1 MNKERKQFMK
11 TCKPIFRALAVVL
24 AVACIAIAADAPKL
38 TFQFKTLKGFPNAQ
52 QTSMYGIN
60 NNNVVVGLY
69 FDQKGMSH
77 GVRWDGKSKKF
88 TTIDDPKGDMGSE
101 CMNLNSK
108 GTIVG
113 GYYTAGSLFG
123 FQYKDGK
130 FIDVGPAGAVS
141 EAWGIND
148 NGEIVGFVTDSNNVV
163 HGYFW
168 DGKKYKI
175 LDYPGA
181 NNSTGAWGINN
192 AGLVTLQWIDSSG
205 YYEAGTYNTKTKQY
219 GPPIKVPGAD
229 QTYVHS
235 INNAG
240 DIVFSWD
247 DSSGA
252 HGALLIGKK
261 FYKFSDPK
269 GPDYTKPDGIN
280 DKHEIVGRYEQTGH
294 KFEQSFEAKYS
305 RQ

>member
-1 MNKERKQFMK
+1 MNRK
-11 TCKPIFRALAVVL
+11 PVFRALAVVL
-24 AVACIAIAADAPKL
+24 AFACIATAADAPKL
-38 TFQFKTLKGFPNAQ
+38 TFKFKTLKGFPKAQ

-60 NNNVVVGLY
+60 NKDVVVGYYL
-69 FDQKGMSH
+69 DQSSKEH
-77 GVRWDGKSKKF
+77 GVRWDPKDKKF

-101 CMNLNSK
+101 CINLNSK

-113 GYYTAGSLFG
+113 GYYTANSLFG
-123 FQYKDGK
+123 FYYQGGK
-130 FIDVGPAGAVS
+130 FFDIGPAGVVS

-148 NGEIVGFVTDSNNVV
+148 QGEIAGFVTDSNNVV

-168 DGKKYKI
+168 DGKKYTI

-181 NNSTGAWGINN
+181 NNFTAAWGINN

-205 YYEAGTYNTKTKQY
+205 NYEAAVYNSKKKKY
-219 GPPIKVPGAD
+219 SNPITVPGAA

-247 DSSGA
+247 DSSGNSF
-252 HGALLIGKK
+252 GALLTGKK
-261 FYKFSDPK
+261 FYIFSDPK
-269 GPDYTKPDGIN
+269 APDYTRPDGIN
-280 DKHEIVGRYEQTGH
+280 DKHEIVGRYEPTWS
-294 KFEQSFEAKYS
+294 KFEQSFEVIY
-305 RQ
+305 